1 MASIRPVCRALATSR
16 RLPARSYATQQ
27 TSWKESEFKPS
38 ADPQLNG
45 YPDIPTSSYQL
56 RPAKGWDDVQERR
69 NIGEPVP
76 AEYEALSMWTP
87 DPPTHATPPSAL
99 RQFSIAVVGFL
110 AFGVFTQMTTPA
122 PVATPRDYPYE
133 GLVVE
138 LGGIEQNKA
147 RPQSVEGNDE

>member
-1 MASIRPVCRALATSR
+1 
-16 RLPARSYATQQ
+16 
-27 TSWKESEFKPS
+27 
-38 ADPQLNG
+38 
-45 YPDIPTSSYQL
+45 
-56 RPAKGWDDVQERR
+56 
-69 NIGEPVP
+69 
-76 AEYEALSMWTP
+76 MWTP

-138 LGGIEQNKA
+138 LGGIEQNKV
-147 RPQSVEGNDE
+147 RRHHLLTDNKLSLTFSNH